1 MRLLALLAVTLLAMG
16 CTADAEEP
24 RDNVITRA
32 DLGEKWPL
40 TVDEVELGCED
51 DMPYIIAPDGTKYAL
66 TGYGYTHGDDLV
78 ELDADNPLWADNPSA
93 FGGPKV
99 SIKPLTDAARKLC
112 G

>member
-24 RDNVITRA
+24 RGNVITRA

-40 TVDEVELGCED
+40 TVDEVELGCAD
-51 DMPYIIAPDGTKYAL
+51 DMPYIVAPDGTEYAL
-66 TGYGYTHGDDLV
+66 TGAGYTHGDYA
-78 ELDADNPLWADNPSA
+78 ELEATNPLWADNPTIDGA
-93 FGGPKV
+93 KFN
-99 SIKPLTDAARKLC
+99 IKPLTDAAWKLC